1 MSEYTRST
9 MGRRQKV
16 SSWASLGAMAATMW
30 FGSRAF
36 SSRRRA
42 RSLSQLLKSGSR
54 GSVLF
59 SWRFSDEALSAIA
72 RYSYHP
78 EASVSAATF
87 RKLAKDTGDKAQEL
101 LHDWHDAFE
110 RGDCTVQQAG
120 EIVDALLDLKI
131 ASDKIAPPSS
141 KKQVKAT

>member
-1 MSEYTRST
+1 M
-9 MGRRQKV
+9 
-16 SSWASLGAMAATMW
+16 
-30 FGSRAF
+30 
-36 SSRRRA
+36 
-42 RSLSQLLKSGSR
+42 
-54 GSVLF
+54 
-59 SWRFSDEALSAIA
+59 
-72 RYSYHP
+72 
-78 EASVSAATF
+78 SAATF